1 MEISKHDWKLF
12 MEKIG
17 QWQESYM
24 DKLTT
29 VIAKKKGIK
38 DTISCKTETKLV
50 EKLSNAYDELDV
62 LYEKLIADKE
72 KAESMTDSLAEAK
85 FYQATIIEDMNAIR
99 AIADEVEKL
108 LPADELPYP
117 SYADMLFYV

>member
-1 MEISKHDWKLF
+1 MPAVL
-12 MEKIG
+12 
-17 QWQESYM
+17 SYM

>member
-1 MEISKHDWKLF
+1 
-12 MEKIG
+12 
-17 QWQESYM
+17 
-24 DKLTT
+24 
-29 VIAKKKGIK
+29 
-38 DTISCKTETKLV
+38 
-50 EKLSNAYDELDV
+50 
-62 LYEKLIADKE
+62 
-72 KAESMTDSLAEAK
+72 MTDSLAEAK